1 MVCVNDIDDCGD
13 GGGLWWWWRV
23 GVVLM
28 IGLRRAQLCE
38 VEESILLMD
47 LLKIEKDC
55 IDSYVSNILYVSLP
69 LPSSLD

>member
-13 GGGLWWWWRV
+13 AGGLWWWWRV

-47 LLKIEKDC
+47 LLKNRER
-55 IDSYVSNILYVSLP
+55 LY
-69 LPSSLD
+69 